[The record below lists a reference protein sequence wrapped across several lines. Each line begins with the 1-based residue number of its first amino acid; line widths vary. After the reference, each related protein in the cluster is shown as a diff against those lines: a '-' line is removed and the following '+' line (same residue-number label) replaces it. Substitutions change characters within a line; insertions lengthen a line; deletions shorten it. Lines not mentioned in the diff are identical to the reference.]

1 MRILF
6 YAPMKPLD
14 HPHPSGDRVIAQ
26 GLFDFLVSRGHQV
39 RVASRLRARWI
50 FRRPWLWPLALA
62 ERLRVRRLVAKWRP
76 DAWLSFH
83 TYYKSPDLL
92 GPVAAALGVP
102 YLVFQGMYAT
112 KYRKRAETWP
122 GFVLN
127 RRALLAADQV
137 FVNRGLDGKN
147 LARLLPLEKITR
159 VRPGITPTDFAF
171 DPRAR
176 EELRGEWGAE
186 GRPVV
191 LSAAMFRDDVKTRGL
206 EFLIRACGALSDAG
220 LDFLL
225 VLAGDGVMR
234 GRLEALAKRVL
245 PGRVRF
251 LGRVGRERMA
261 ACYSA
266 AEVFAFPGIRESL
279 GMVYLE
285 AQSCG
290 LPVVAFDNGGIP
302 EVVEN
307 NVTGF
312 LTPPMETV
320 AFATALARLILD
332 PNRARSMG
340 RAGAARV
347 RAVHDSAQNYL
358 TVERVLLETVE
369 KAGISQRGE

>member
-1 MRILF
+1 
-6 YAPMKPLD
+6 
-14 HPHPSGDRVIAQ
+14 
-26 GLFDFLVSRGHQV
+26 
-39 RVASRLRARWI
+39 
-50 FRRPWLWPLALA
+50 
-62 ERLRVRRLVAKWRP
+62 
-76 DAWLSFH
+76 
-83 TYYKSPDLL
+83 
-92 GPVAAALGVP
+92 
-102 YLVFQGMYAT
+102 
-112 KYRKRAETWP
+112 
-122 GFVLN
+122 
-127 RRALLAADQV
+127 
-137 FVNRGLDGKN
+137 
-147 LARLLPLEKITR
+147 
-159 VRPGITPTDFAF
+159 
-171 DPRAR
+171 
-176 EELRGEWGAE
+176 ELRGEWGAE